1 MNVVVPPLCA
11 GLLSAFEVFAYIL
24 TIIYKDHTKYNVIK
38 VNKSTN
44 NNNGKNRINTS
55 RKRDN
60 RRIDPVCQPRASTK
74 YLT

>member
-11 GLLSAFEVFAYIL
+11 GLLSAFECLPIS
-24 TIIYKDHTKYNVIK
+24 TIIYKDHTKYSVIK

-55 RKRDN
+55 CK
-60 RRIDPVCQPRASTK
+60 K
-74 YLT
+74 

>member
-11 GLLSAFEVFAYIL
+11 GLLSAFECLPIS

-38 VNKSTN
+38 VNKSAINNN

-55 RKRDN
+55 RK
-60 RRIDPVCQPRASTK
+60 K
-74 YLT
+74 